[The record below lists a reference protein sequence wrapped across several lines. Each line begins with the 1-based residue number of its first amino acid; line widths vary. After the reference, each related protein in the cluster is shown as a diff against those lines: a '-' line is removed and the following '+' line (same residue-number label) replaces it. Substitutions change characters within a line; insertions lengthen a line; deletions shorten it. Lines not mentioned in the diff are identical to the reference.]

1 MEFGRKHLPDRFYL
15 ERDQRKSLR
24 NIITREMIANTLIHR
39 EYTSTYQAKFV
50 IEKSRMYIENAN
62 RAFQD
67 AVFTS
72 DCTEPHPKNPI
83 IADFFRN
90 IGYADKLG
98 SGVRNLYKYSKIYSG
113 KDPEFMESDVFRII
127 VPLDEKLTGDNT
139 TQSTTQSNQWEQI
152 KAVMAVIRQNPE
164 FSQRQVA
171 EQLGLN
177 PNTVKYYFRKLQEQ
191 GQLKRMGS
199 SRKGKW
205 ILEE

>member
-1 MEFGRKHLPDRFYL
+1 
-15 ERDQRKSLR
+15 
-24 NIITREMIANTLIHR
+24 
-39 EYTSTYQAKFV
+39 
-50 IEKSRMYIENAN
+50 MYVENAN
-62 RAFQD
+62 RATQT
-67 AVFTS
+67 AVITL
-72 DCTEPHPKNPI
+72 DNLEPNPKNPI
-83 IADFFRN
+83 IASFFRN
-90 IGYADKLG
+90 IGYADQLG
-98 SGVRNLYKYSKIYSG
+98 SGVRNLFKYSRYYSG
-113 KDPEFMESDVFRII
+113 REPEFVEGDIFRIL
-127 VPLDEKLTGDNT
+127 VPLGGETEEIGSATQSATQSTTQSATQST
-139 TQSTTQSNQWEQI
+139 TQSTTQSATQSDQWEQI